1 MCIKHIKVMIKKSQE
16 TTSIKGRVS
25 ELENTLVEIMQ
36 AGSGYY
42 K

>member
-1 MCIKHIKVMIKKSQE
+1 MIKKKSQE

-25 ELENTLVEIMQ
+25 ELENSLVEIMQ
-36 AGSGYY
+36 A